1 MSENHGTNLKNKIS
15 KIINIFLELKTFDLQ
30 KDNNEKKRKK
40 RNKKK
45 KNIDE
50 DKDKEIKDNNSM
62 NTSQH
67 SELEDY

>member
-1 MSENHGTNLKNKIS
+1 LIY
-15 KIINIFLELKTFDLQ
+15 
-30 KDNNEKKRKK
+30 KRTIMK
-40 RNKKK
+40 RRERREIKKK